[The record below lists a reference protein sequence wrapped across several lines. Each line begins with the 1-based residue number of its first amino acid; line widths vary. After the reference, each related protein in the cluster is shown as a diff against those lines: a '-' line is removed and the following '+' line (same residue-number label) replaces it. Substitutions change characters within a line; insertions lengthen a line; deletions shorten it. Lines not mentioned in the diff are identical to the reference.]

1 MVAVFRMT
9 KAPDPSPKARLR
21 PKRFDVVDYLID
33 EARMVEYLAA
43 MGEEGGESL
52 RQLAL
57 DDVARAR
64 RAVATA
70 SAFVSCR
77 LAL

>member
-1 MVAVFRMT
+1 
-9 KAPDPSPKARLR
+9 
-21 PKRFDVVDYLID
+21 
-33 EARMVEYLAA
+33 MVEYLAA

-70 SAFVSCR
+70 SAFMSCR